1 MLGASATAAA
11 QDDENTDPDRPDV
24 TNTAHLIP
32 PGQLQIEFGGIRTRE
47 TPNQHIVGSPLT
59 LRFGIGDWLEG
70 RVGADNALIRLS
82 GDAEAS
88 GVGNLQLGAKVR
100 LWRERG
106 GIPAISLLPAVTLP
120 TANADKGLGSGET
133 DVSATLL
140 LSKDLG
146 RSWHVDGNYSLGSIG
161 GGKGQP
167 RYAQHLLSVSVG
179 ADVAH
184 WNPYFEVFWLSRT
197 EAAGAPETSIN
208 SGVIYVVTS
217 RFSLDGGIAFG
228 IAGPAPEFAAFG
240 GFSLRLGRKS
250 QGQSV
255 SSSAGASIS
264 RSRPFSRS

>member
-106 GIPAISLLPAVTLP
+106 GIPAISVVPAGALP
-120 TANADKGLGSGET
+120 TANAGQGLGSGAAA
-133 DVSATLL
+133 VSAALPVR
-140 LSKDLG
+140 KDPA
-146 RSWHVDGNYSLGSIG
+146 RSWPRAGN
-161 GGKGQP
+161 
-167 RYAQHLLSVSVG
+167 H
-179 ADVAH
+179 
-184 WNPYFEVFWLSRT
+184 
-197 EAAGAPETSIN
+197 
-208 SGVIYVVTS
+208 
-217 RFSLDGGIAFG
+217 
-228 IAGPAPEFAAFG
+228 GPGE
-240 GFSLRLGRKS
+240 L
-250 QGQSV
+250 
-255 SSSAGASIS
+255 
-264 RSRPFSRS
+264 